1 VAKARTKGRTGS
13 RPSKPIEI
21 ELVTF
26 ANEPEVRD
34 DLIDLLKMFYKGAM
48 TSTISLAKA
57 KHDDGRE
64 EIMLVARTK
73 TLHGTEQLL
82 PLATLVHDDDVENW
96 SFPTGEGDYVKHQ
109 ISIA

>member
-1 VAKARTKGRTGS
+1 MAKARTNGRNGS
-13 RPSKPIEI
+13 RPKPIEI
-21 ELVTF
+21 ELATF

-34 DLIDLLKMFYKGAM
+34 DLIGILKMFYKGAM
-48 TSTISLAKA
+48 ASMISMAKA

-73 TLHGTEQLL
+73 MLHGTEQLL
-82 PLATLVHDDDVENW
+82 PLATLVHDDDVEKW
-96 SFPTGEGDYVKHQ
+96 SFPTGKGDYVKHQ